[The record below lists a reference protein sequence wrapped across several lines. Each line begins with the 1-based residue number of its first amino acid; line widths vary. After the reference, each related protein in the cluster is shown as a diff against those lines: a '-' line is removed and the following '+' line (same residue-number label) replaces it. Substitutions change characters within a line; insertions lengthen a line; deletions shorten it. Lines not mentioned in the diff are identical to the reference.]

1 MPHRLG
7 DLAQHELDT
16 FLREAGLLRLQNFDS
31 RPPPQSVDQLRAE
44 AASFN
49 RPVILSLLAGEL
61 PDLFPEPLASA
72 QVLFFALPASMEQL
86 LPRLLEAQWDC
97 YGDLT
102 DHPWAHAVYLALKD
116 GLEGAAVVQGRSEP
130 IVAFRSDAV
139 DLTEAF
145 DEGFLILMFDCV
157 GLLWTRGISAGDD
170 LATALSACAQSTFQR
185 PLRIHS
191 VRYLQERT
199 RLVEE
204 TGVDPEGPANA
215 GYPVLPALCSRL
227 ARAKP
232 FDLSRLPEHKKRHL
246 PMASWHRISDAVIGW
261 LPQVTHFQEECGGES
276 PLVLKVT
283 VMPEMHARIQSGEF
297 SCVVRLAPG
306 GEQCGGPTY
315 VLLVESAGELAAV
328 TMPSCDSRFGAVYRY
343 WARVGTCQV
352 AFENFHN
359 GRLHRSRVAW
369 PATAPRTGQHED
381 GVGRPTECG
390 LARSCLAAEALVR
403 ERIRE
408 RGIGVTCYTC
418 GVTDQES
425 WREGREDS

>member
-1 MPHRLG
+1 M
-7 DLAQHELDT
+7 
-16 FLREAGLLRLQNFDS
+16 RLQNVESDPPQPVDLLHVEAARFS
-31 RPPPQSVDQLRAE
+31 RPV
-44 AASFN
+44 
-49 RPVILSLLAGEL
+49 VLSLLAEEV
-61 PDLFPEPLASA
+61 PDLVPEPLARA

-102 DHPWAHAVYLALKD
+102 DHPWTHAVYLALKD
-116 GLEGAAVVQGRSEP
+116 GMDGAAAVPGGSEP
-130 IVAFRSDAV
+130 IVTFRSDAV
-139 DLTEAF
+139 DLSRAF
-145 DEGFLILMFDCV
+145 DEGFLILMFDCA

-199 RLVEE
+199 RLVEG
-204 TGVDPEGPANA
+204 TGVDPEGPPAG

-232 FDLSRLPEHKKRHL
+232 FDLSRLPEHKRRHL
-246 PMASWHRISDAVIGW
+246 PMVSWHRISDAVIGW
-261 LPQVTHFQEECGGES
+261 LPEVTHFQEECAGES

-283 VMPEMHARIQSGEF
+283 VMPEMHARIKSGEF
-297 SCVVRLAPG
+297 SCVVRLAPE
-306 GEQCGGPTY
+306 GEQCGDPTY
-315 VLLVESAGELAAV
+315 VLLVESARELTAV
-328 TMPSCDSRFGAVYRY
+328 TMSSCDSRFRAVYRY

-369 PATAPRTGQHED
+369 PATAPGKGICED
-381 GVGRPTECG
+381 SVGKLTESG
-390 LARSCLAAEALVR
+390 LVRSCSAVESLVR
-403 ERIRE
+403 ERVR
-408 RGIGVTCYTC
+408 RGGVCLTCYTC